1 MMSSSVLEK
10 HLSESLQSWFRSFIV
25 ESKFLFEVVRPTQ
38 SWSET
43 VYVMRTIK
51 QTESR
56 GLKLRVTLKISDC
69 GVLTVSNMSWRTN
82 TGGYSTGVC
91 YPGDLKTRRRGVFH

>member
-1 MMSSSVLEK
+1 MSSSVLEK
-10 HLSESLQSWFRSFIV
+10 QLSESLQSWFRSFIV
-25 ESKFLFEVVRPTQ
+25 ESKFLSEVVRPTQ

-82 TGGYSTGVC
+82 TDGYKSGVR